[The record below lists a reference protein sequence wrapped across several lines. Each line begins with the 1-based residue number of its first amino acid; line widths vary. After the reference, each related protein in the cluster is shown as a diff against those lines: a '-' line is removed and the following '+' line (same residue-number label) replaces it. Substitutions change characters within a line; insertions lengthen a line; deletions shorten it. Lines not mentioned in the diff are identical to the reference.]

1 MRIILSNNK
10 CFDWVS
16 LTQQQFRRS
25 VPQCDDPV
33 CVAVPL
39 TVLSQTKR
47 SGQSKISQLQN
58 AILGDQNIGCFH
70 VSVEDLTQTHKILQ
84 SETLNITV
92 TNLSLFLSHT
102 HIHIK

>member
-1 MRIILSNNK
+1 MCLR
-10 CFDWVS
+10 CVS

-58 AILGDQNIGCFH
+58 AVSGDQNIGCFH
-70 VSVEDLTQTHKILQ
+70 VSVEDLIQTHTILQ
-84 SETLNITV
+84 SKTGQP
-92 TNLSLFLSHT
+92 
-102 HIHIK
+102 